1 MRDRVSFCQIQP
13 KCTGQGPPINWKE
26 YTRTERLISWR
37 FVAMA
42 LAIEDDVSECS
53 NEREILDT
61 YAMLALPGTPVEK
74 SIE

>member
-1 MRDRVSFCQIQP
+1 MFQ
-13 KCTGQGPPINWKE
+13 
-26 YTRTERLISWR
+26 YFALISWR

-42 LAIEDDVSECS
+42 LALEDDVSECS

>member
-1 MRDRVSFCQIQP
+1 MHWPS
-13 KCTGQGPPINWKE
+13 INWKE
-26 YTRTERLISWR
+26 YTRTERLVSWR
-37 FVAMA
+37 FVAMG
-42 LAIEDDVSECS
+42 LAREDDVSECS

>member
-1 MRDRVSFCQIQP
+1 
-13 KCTGQGPPINWKE
+13 
-26 YTRTERLISWR
+26 
-37 FVAMA
+37 MA
-42 LAIEDDVSECS
+42 LALEDDVSECS